1 MFLINKFLQ
10 TKGIKMNTICKF
22 SASPLALVAR
32 ILLAGIFILSGL
44 SKLAG
49 FDGAVGYIAS
59 KGLPVP
65 AILAALTIALEV
77 LGGIAVVIG
86 YKARVA
92 GLLLAIFTLLA
103 GFIFHNFWAV
113 PADQAY
119 IQNIMFMKNL
129 SMAGGLLLLTVFGA
143 GGFSIDTK
151 NKANES

>member
-1 MFLINKFLQ
+1 
-10 TKGIKMNTICKF
+10 MNALSKSI
-22 SASPLALVAR
+22 ANPLVLVAR
-32 ILLAGIFILSGL
+32 ILLAAIFISAGL
-44 SKLAG
+44 SKLGG
-49 FDGAVGYIAS
+49 FDGTVGYIAS
-59 KGLPVP
+59 KGLPLPGLIAV
-65 AILAALTIALEV
+65 LTIAVEV
-77 LGGIAVVIG
+77 LGGIAIVIG

-143 GGFSIDTK
+143 GGYSIDA
-151 NKANES
+151 KAGAKEA

>member
-1 MFLINKFLQ
+1 
-10 TKGIKMNTICKF
+10 MNALSKSI
-22 SASPLALVAR
+22 ANPLVLVAR
-32 ILLAGIFILSGL
+32 ILLAAIFISAGL
-44 SKLAG
+44 SKLGG
-49 FDGAVGYIAS
+49 FDGTVGYIAS
-59 KGLPVP
+59 KGLPLP
-65 AILAALTIALEV
+65 GLLAVLTIAVEV
-77 LGGIAVVIG
+77 LGGIAIVIG

-143 GGFSIDTK
+143 GGYSIDA
-151 NKANES
+151 KAAVKEA